1 MSLSNGSMLGFR
13 YQLEHRIGSG
23 GYSEV
28 WRAHD
33 TVLDR
38 PVAIKLLHSHR
49 AGSEEALL
57 RFRNE
62 AQLAGRLSHV
72 NVARVYDFCD
82 SGQEIPPYL
91 VMELIDGPSLSQV
104 IDHGPLRPARTM
116 DILAQAASG
125 LQAAHSAG
133 LVHRDVKPANFM
145 LAPGGVI
152 KITDFG
158 LSHTLGS
165 APITRTGLVIG
176 TPSYIAPERA
186 GGARATP
193 AGDLY
198 SLGVVGYECLAGDVP
213 FTGSPLEVAAAH
225 REREFPPLPASVP
238 PAIAQFIARLT
249 AKDPAA
255 RPASAEETAQLATQ
269 LRDQQAGLPTAG
281 QDSQLAAAPWLS
293 AVSGLGPG
301 VPGEAGAKHPTVVTE
316 LPPAGPG
323 RHVPRRRAGLVA
335 AGVVALAIAI
345 AAGVA
350 LAQGGSQPA
359 AKPTADA
366 HTSAPAV
373 RLVDVQRAALIGQP
387 TQVAVRQLRA
397 EGFKV
402 RVQLEQ
408 TFSEAPGQ
416 VIAVHPAGP
425 LPAGSLVTIVASA
438 WPSGFGFG
446 HHHHHHFGGNG
457 FGNGG
462 NGNGNGGGG
471 NGNGGNGFIGNV
483 LNG

>member
-1 MSLSNGSMLGFR
+1 MSLSDGSLLGSR
-13 YQLEHRIGSG
+13 YQLECRIGSG

-38 PVAIKLLHSHR
+38 PVAIKLLHPSR
-49 AGSEEALL
+49 ARSDETLL

-62 AQLAGRLSHV
+62 AQLAGRLSDV

-82 SGQEIPPYL
+82 SEQGIPPYL

-104 IDHGPLRPARTM
+104 IDHGPLSPGRAM

-133 LVHRDVKPANFM
+133 LVHRDVKPANLM
-145 LAPGGVI
+145 LAPGGVV

-165 APITRTGLVIG
+165 APITSTGLVIG

-213 FTGSPLEVAAAH
+213 FTGSALEVASAH
-225 REREFPPLPASVP
+225 RERAFPPLPASVP
-238 PAIAQFIARLT
+238 PPIVHFIAQLT

-255 RPASAEETAQLATQ
+255 RPASAGDAARLAVQ
-269 LRDQQAGLPTAG
+269 LRDQQTGLPATD
-281 QDSQLAAAPWLS
+281 QDRQPSVPGPWLAAVP
-293 AVSGLGPG
+293 GPG
-301 VPGEAGAKHPTVVTE
+301 ANARPGANHPTLATR
-316 LPPAGPG
+316 LPAGRPG
-323 RHVPRRRAGLVA
+323 HHVPRRRRAGMVA

-345 AAGVA
+345 TAGVA
-350 LAQGGSQPA
+350 LAQGGSGSAPG
-359 AKPTADA
+359 KPTAGA
-366 HTSAPAV
+366 HTSAPAL

-387 TQVAVRQLRA
+387 TQVAVRQLQA

-402 RVQLEQ
+402 RVQLDQ
-408 TFSEAPGQ
+408 TFSEPPGQ
-416 VIAVHPAGP
+416 VVAVNPAGP
-425 LPAGSLVTIVASA
+425 QPAGSLVTIVASV
-438 WPSGFGFG
+438 WPGGFGFGFG
-446 HHHHHHFGGNG
+446 HHHHHF
-457 FGNGG
+457 
-462 NGNGNGGGG
+462 GG
-471 NGNGGNGFIGNV
+471 NGNGGNGGNGFTGNA
-483 LNG
+483 LGG

>member
-1 MSLSNGSMLGFR
+1 MSVANGSTLGLR
-13 YQLEHRIGSG
+13 YRLERRIGTG

-38 PVAIKLLHSHR
+38 PVAIKLLHPGR
-49 AGSEEALL
+49 AGSDESLV

-82 SGQEIPPYL
+82 PRDSVPPYL

-104 IDHGPLRPARTM
+104 IDHGPMDPARTM

-133 LVHRDVKPANFM
+133 LVHRDVKPANLM
-145 LAPGGVI
+145 LAPGGVV

-165 APITRTGLVIG
+165 APITSTGLLIG
-176 TPSYIAPERA
+176 TPAYFAPERA

-193 AGDLY
+193 AGDIY

-213 FTGSPLEVAAAH
+213 FTGTPLEVASAH
-225 REREFPPLPASVP
+225 RELTFPPLPASIP
-238 PAIAQFIARLT
+238 PAIAQFIAELT

-255 RPASAEETAQLATQ
+255 RPASAEEAAWQAVR
-269 LRDQQAGLPTAG
+269 LRDQLAGLPAPDG
-281 QDSQLAAAPWLS
+281 DRRPSAPHGWVQAAS
-293 AVSGLGPG
+293 GPG
-301 VPGEAGAKHPTVVTE
+301 VSREAGTNYPTLVTE
-316 LPPAGPG
+316 LPQAEFGEHS
-323 RHVPRRRAGLVA
+323 RPRRHRTALVA
-335 AGVVALAIAI
+335 AGVLALAIAI
-345 AAGVA
+345 TAGVA
-350 LAQGGSQPA
+350 LAQGGGPAPARKPA
-359 AKPTADA
+359 AVA

-387 TQVAVRQLRA
+387 TQVAVQQLRA
-397 EGFKV
+397 QGFRV
-402 RVQLEQ
+402 RVQLDP
-408 TFSEAPGQ
+408 TFSQPPGQ
-416 VIAVHPAGP
+416 VVAVNPAGRQ
-425 LPAGSLVTIVASA
+425 PAGSLVTIVSST

-457 FGNGG
+457 NGG
-462 NGNGNGGGG
+462 NGSGG
-471 NGNGGNGFIGNV
+471 NGNDGNGFIGNV
-483 LNG
+483 LGG